1 MAALPIRAA
10 DVFIYRWLA
19 PSTYHLRHGDPSDG
33 KLATSSVAPNSL
45 HKLTYVQQTRSTTLA
60 ISDST

>member
-33 KLATSSVAPNSL
+33 
-45 HKLTYVQQTRSTTLA
+45 
-60 ISDST
+60 D